1 MFRTLKHA
9 NFPAISEIGSLV
21 LIVLTPRCHMNQ
33 QSTKSD
39 IQQDLRDARALLEQ
53 NGSDDEKR
61 KYRKAA
67 EIILIKATRLDLENE
82 EAKILLQ
89 SVRSVRAASRSVQPQ
104 PQQPQRLPQTG
115 DPSHT
120 APTLFTNQGNEK
132 KKSLSKILFGLI
144 GILVIGAG
152 IIGMR
157 GMSSSS
163 AASSSVTRT
172 PNLQP
177 KTLPA
182 APAPDTPAAQG
193 PDGPASPE
201 AAPLQTPQPVHT
213 PDAAAAIAAKAEAP
227 SPEAPTGKLAV
238 TSSTPAEIYQGY
250 KRLGLTPMTL
260 QLPAGKQTLEYR
272 LGDLRTVVSHDIK
285 ADRTTSATVTFQTTI
300 QINAKPWA
308 QVFVDGTPRRAL
320 GQTPLSGISVPV
332 GSVLVFEN
340 PNFASKTH
348 RVTET
353 DTAIQ
358 MDFQ

>member
-1 MFRTLKHA
+1 MFVMLKDA
-9 NFPAISEIGSLV
+9 NFPAINDIGFLV
-21 LIVLTPRCHMNQ
+21 PIVLVPRCHMNQ

-67 EIILIKATRLDLENE
+67 EIILIKATRLDPENE

-89 SVRSVRAASRSVQPQ
+89 SVRSVRAPSRSAQPQ
-104 PQQPQRLPQTG
+104 PQQPQQLPQSD
-115 DPSHT
+115 DPSFT
-120 APTLFTNQGNEK
+120 APTLFTNQENEK
-132 KKSLSKILFGLI
+132 KKSLSKVLFGLI
-144 GILVIGAG
+144 GILVIGVG

-163 AASSSVTRT
+163 AASSSVTRA
-172 PNLQP
+172 PNVQQ
-177 KTLPA
+177 KALPA
-182 APAPDTPAAQG
+182 APEPDTPAAQQ
-193 PDGPASPE
+193 PDAPATPV
-201 AAPLQTPQPVHT
+201 AAPLQTQQPVHT
-213 PDAAAAIAAKAEAP
+213 PDAAAIAAKADAP

-272 LGDLRTVVSHDIK
+272 LGDLRTVVTHDIK
-285 ADRTTSATVTFQTTI
+285 ADKTTSATVTFQTTI

-308 QVFVDGTPRRAL
+308 QVFVDGAPRRAL